1 MKVILLGPPGAGKGT
16 QAAAIA
22 VTLRLSH
29 VSTGDMFRENLKQG
43 TPLGLEA
50 KKYMDAGTLVPDDVV
65 VKMVQER
72 IAKPDCANGFLLDGF
87 PRTIVQAEKLA
98 EMLRSKGQAI
108 DIVLNLVCA
117 PATAITR
124 LSGRRVC
131 RGCGK
136 IYHVKNMPPKRDGI
150 CDKCAGALYQRDDD
164 REETILHRLK
174 VYQQQTADLIAFY
187 RRQDL
192 LTDIDAD
199 APREVTEAAMLAAL
213 RA

>member
-87 PRTIVQAEKLA
+87 PRTIVQA
-98 EMLRSKGQAI
+98 
-108 DIVLNLVCA
+108 
-117 PATAITR
+117 ATAITR